1 MMPELIKI
9 PTASAEYQARFDR
22 PYIGL
27 VASDMQ
33 RVYESVLVA
42 LLPFKLRLA
51 DTEVDTSGRLA
62 DHKVVFRIP
71 DRGISF
77 QFGAEGYRFGKVEP
91 SWAKVDEDTAV
102 LAAAEGALLA
112 ASGAKIKECVLTIAM
127 HMQPLSKTREEVLA
141 PFVPEPFKTFLAVRN
156 AQTFG
161 NHLKWANGNVLL
173 DFSVAVANGIFLR
186 LTSEFEGHPPLPEI
200 LAKIRE
206 DQSSVLEILG
216 VAEADND

>member
-1 MMPELIKI
+1 MPELIKI

-22 PYIGL
+22 PYVGL

-71 DRGISF
+71 DRRISF
-77 QFGAEGYRFGKVEP
+77 QFGAEEYRFAKGEP
-91 SWAKVDEDTAV
+91 SWATADEDTEV
-102 LAAAEGALLA
+102 LAAAEGALLN

-127 HMQPLSKTREEVLA
+127 HMQPLSKSRQEVLA
-141 PFVPEPFKTFLAVRN
+141 PFVPVPFEKFLKERN

-173 DFSVAVANGIFLR
+173 DFSVAFANGIFLR
-186 LTSEFEGHPPLPEI
+186 FTSEFAGHPPLPEI
-200 LAKIRE
+200 LAKVRN
-206 DQSSVLEILG
+206 DQNSLFEILG
-216 VAEADND
+216 VEEAVNA